1 MDFNLQLKYDNGI
14 NTGAIIT
21 NYKPPVPTQMRKGNK
36 SLTGYTVFQLPVKSD
51 TLIKFSVA
59 FETHTLEQIKRFKEF
74 RNKYTERFIFID
86 EFGTEY
92 RGYFQGNFDIDTPI
106 EGDIYYISIEM
117 LCPCPITGWE
127 KGLDNGL

>member
-1 MDFNLQLKYDNGI
+1 M
-14 NTGAIIT
+14 
-21 NYKPPVPTQMRKGNK
+21 
-36 SLTGYTVFQLPVKSD
+36 
-51 TLIKFSVA
+51 A

-74 RNKYTERFIFID
+74 RNKYIID

-106 EGDIYYISIEM
+106 EGDIYYMSIEM